1 MWSARES
8 GPRCLASRSEL
19 VRAADELGCRLA
31 GVASVGGTRERLERA
46 LTTAAAHE
54 VQLLTRERGVRRA
67 RSERLSIRPACAG
80 GREVRSG
87 VWTDLLAFSVVTV
100 CRLSG
105 EDRAIVSST
114 TGMPRASRV
123 AAVTVRFDRVQNTG
137 RRASTRARKAAL
149 SPETTSSS
157 RKKSC

>member
-1 MWSARES
+1 MH
-8 GPRCLASRSEL
+8 EL
-19 VRAADELGCRLA
+19 
-31 GVASVGGTRERLERA
+31 
-46 LTTAAAHE
+46 H
-54 VQLLTRERGVRRA
+54 LLTRERGVRRA

-114 TGMPRASRV
+114 TGMPCTSRR
-123 AAVTVRFDRVQNTG
+123 AAVTVRFDRVQKTG

-149 SPETTSSS
+149 SPESGPRLLSLA
-157 RKKSC
+157 KLEPINFFKFCCKDLEELQVNEL